1 MLNVKINILND
12 KFTKI
17 SSLAFG
23 NTFINID
30 ECKDET
36 IEKTFKNAGISKGDV
51 ITDFEGCEYKIV
63 DIRQGN
69 EFTKNEDTVF
79 VDVRKQ

>member
-1 MLNVKINILND
+1 MLNIKINILND

-30 ECKDET
+30 ECEDET
-36 IEKTFKNAGISKGDV
+36 IEKTFKNVGISKGDV
-51 ITDFEGCEYKIV
+51 ITDFEGCEYKII
-63 DIRQGN
+63 DIRQNN
-69 EFTKNEDTVF
+69 EFAKNEGTVF